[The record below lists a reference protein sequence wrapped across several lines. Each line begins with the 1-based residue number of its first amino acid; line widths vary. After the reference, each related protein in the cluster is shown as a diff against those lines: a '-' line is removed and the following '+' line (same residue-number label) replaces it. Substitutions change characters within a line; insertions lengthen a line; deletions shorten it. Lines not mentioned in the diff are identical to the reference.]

1 MRRVRRVPHLPILP
15 ASTASEGS
23 VAAKDRN
30 LRETVAIGRRGLL
43 GGFIAGAAML
53 AIPAHAASSPAID
66 PRLMAR
72 AMASFRR
79 HNAAV
84 RHADVIAIAD
94 YSRPSRDRRFHLV
107 DLASGAT
114 ASLLVAHGRGSDPGH
129 SGWLKQFSNIDGS
142 YASSAGAFVTGDDY
156 VGKHGRSKRLIG
168 LDSTNCNALD
178 RAIVI
183 HAAPYVSEAMVRD
196 LGKLGRSQGC
206 FTVTVGDLSQVL
218 SRLGSGRF
226 LYSDKV

>member
-1 MRRVRRVPHLPILP
+1 MRDLP
-15 ASTASEGS
+15 
-23 VAAKDRN
+23 
-30 LRETVAIGRRGLL
+30 AIGRRGLL
-43 GGFIAGAAML
+43 GGFIASAAML
-53 AIPAHAASSPAID
+53 AVPARAASASHID

-79 HNAAV
+79 HNAVV

-107 DLASGAT
+107 DMTSGAT
-114 ASLLVAHGRGSDPGH
+114 TSLLVAHGRGSDPGH
-129 SGWLKQFSNIDGS
+129 SGWLQQFSNSDGS
-142 YASSAGAFVTGDDY
+142 FASSAGAFVTGDDY
-156 VGKHGRSKRLIG
+156 VGKHGQSKRLVG
-168 LDSTNCNALD
+168 LDVSNCNALE

-183 HAAPYVSEAMVRD
+183 HTASYVSETMVRD

-206 FTVTVGDLSQVL
+206 FTVTAGDLQQVL
-218 SRLGSGRF
+218 TRMGSGRF